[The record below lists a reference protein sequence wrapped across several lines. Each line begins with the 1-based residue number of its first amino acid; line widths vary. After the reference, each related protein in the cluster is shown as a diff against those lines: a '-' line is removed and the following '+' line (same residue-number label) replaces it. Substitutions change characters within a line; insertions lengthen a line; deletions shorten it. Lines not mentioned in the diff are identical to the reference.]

1 MGQPSVS
8 VVIPARDEAGVV
20 AHAVRSV
27 CAEAD
32 EVIVVDGASRDATA
46 SLARTE
52 GARVVPS
59 APSRGVQL
67 DVGARAARGDWLVF
81 LHADTRLEP
90 GWRDALCGAAAD
102 APGGAFRFAI
112 DSPRTAYRAIEAAVA
127 LRCRTLLLPY
137 GDQALFARRSAY
149 AAAGGFPPIPL
160 MEDVVFVR
168 RLRRL
173 GPLALLRHRALTSA
187 RRWERHGVLGAS
199 ARNLWLL
206 ALYSAGAPPE
216 RLARAYGARP

>member
-1 MGQPSVS
+1 MS
-8 VVIPARDEAGVV
+8 VVIPARNEEALV
-20 AHAVRSV
+20 AQSVRSV
-27 CAEAD
+27 RAAAD

-46 SLARTE
+46 EVARAE
-52 GARVVPS
+52 GARVV
-59 APSRGVQL
+59 ACDPSRGLQL
-67 DVGARAARGDWLVF
+67 DLGARAARGDWLVF

-90 GWRDALCGAAAD
+90 GWCEALRAAPTD

-127 LRCRTLLLPY
+127 LRCRVLRLPY

-149 AAAGGFPPIPL
+149 EAAGGFPPLPL
-160 MEDVVFVR
+160 MEDVAFVR

-173 GPLALLRHRALTSA
+173 GPLALLSPRAFTHA
-187 RRWERHGVLGAS
+187 RRWEEHGLLAAS

-206 ALYSAGAPPE
+206 ALYAVGAQPE
-216 RLARAYGARP
+216 RLARSYAARG